1 MGTFIK
7 ILGYISGPLIGA
19 VIGYFTNYLAVKML
33 FRPYKPKKIGK
44 WTLPFT
50 PGIIPKRQPQ
60 LAKAVGKAVG
70 EQLFTGEDIKNVI
83 LTNETKQKIATSIID
98 SVYKEKTIEGIATT
112 FADQT
117 KVQLSKETVVSIL
130 TDKISGAA
138 SKMDVGSIV
147 AQQGGSVIKAKKS
160 SLGMLALLLDDS
172 IIDSLF
178 SQIGT
183 QINDY
188 VEKNGNALFTPFIE
202 REVEDFSKKDLEYI
216 IPKEKCEKIILTFLD
231 KVFLTAIDGILKELD
246 ISSVVEEKVNA
257 MDMRELE
264 QLCMSVMKKELNAVV
279 NLGAVL
285 GFLIG
290 IINIFI

>member
-1 MGTFIK
+1 MFLK

-60 LAKAVGKAVG
+60 LAKAIGKAVG
-70 EQLFTGEDIKNVI
+70 EQLFTGEDIKNAI

-98 SVYKEKTIEGIATT
+98 SVYKEKTIDGIAT
-112 FADQT
+112 ALANQT
-117 KVQLSKETVVSIL
+117 KVQANKETVVSVL
-130 TDKISGAA
+130 TDKISAAA
-138 SKMDVGSIV
+138 SEMDVGSIV

-160 SLGMLALLLDDS
+160 SLGMLALMLDDS

-178 SQIGT
+178 SQIGA

-188 VEKNGNALFTPFIE
+188 VEKNGNALFAPFIE
-202 REVEDFSKKDLEYI
+202 REVEDFSKKDLEDI

-231 KVFLTAIDGILKELD
+231 KALLTAVEGILKELD

>member
-1 MGTFIK
+1 MFLK

-44 WTLPFT
+44 WTIPFT
-50 PGIIPKRQPQ
+50 PGIIPKRQTQ

-70 EQLFTGEDIKNVI
+70 EQLFTGEDIKNAI

-98 SVYKEKTIEGIATT
+98 SVYKEKTIDGIAT
-112 FADQT
+112 ALANQT
-117 KVQLSKETVVSIL
+117 KVQASKETVVSVL
-130 TDKISGAA
+130 TDKISAAA
-138 SKMDVGSIV
+138 SEMDVGSIV

-160 SLGMLALLLDDS
+160 SLGMLALMLDDS

-178 SQIGT
+178 SQIGA

-188 VEKNGNALFTPFIE
+188 VEKNGNVLFAPFIE
-202 REVEDFSKKDLEYI
+202 REVEDFSKKDLEDI
-216 IPKEKCEKIILTFLD
+216 IPKEKCEKIILTFID
-231 KVFLTAIDGILKELD
+231 KALLTAVEGILKELD
-246 ISSVVEEKVNA
+246 ISSVVEEKVKA